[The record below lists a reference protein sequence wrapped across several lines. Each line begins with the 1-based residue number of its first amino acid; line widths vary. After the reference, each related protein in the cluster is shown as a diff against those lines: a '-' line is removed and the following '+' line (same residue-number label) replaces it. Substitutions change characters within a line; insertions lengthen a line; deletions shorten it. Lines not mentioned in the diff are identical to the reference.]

1 MIGIFTAAA
10 RGEDGK
16 AIRLDEIGGVGAG
29 AGGIKRRMLQKPD
42 KFVGLAAG
50 DGRNFA
56 LHFVD
61 RQSVRDETVRDSPA
75 NGRRTGDGQHIC
87 LDIRACEHEK
97 VLSTAFSQNGGTAA
111 TPAFPGFLHIGWA
124 RVIFNFK
131 KLSRR
136 SCAPKILLLHAPPS
150 AQVDAYH
157 DAVVAELVDAQ
168 R

>member
-1 MIGIFTAAA
+1 
-10 RGEDGK
+10 
-16 AIRLDEIGGVGAG
+16 
-29 AGGIKRRMLQKPD
+29 
-42 KFVGLAAG
+42 
-50 DGRNFA
+50 
-56 LHFVD
+56 
-61 RQSVRDETVRDSPA
+61 
-75 NGRRTGDGQHIC
+75 
-87 LDIRACEHEK
+87 
-97 VLSTAFSQNGGTAA
+97 FSQNDDEAA

-124 RVIFNFK
+124 GAIFNFK